1 MQETKNILVIVFVSN
16 LTNCAHKERSNERGF
31 ILMRNTDRTC
41 IALGRVRIR
50 NRRENG
56 IFKGLMACYL
66 GLLKREGK
74 NGQVLWILG
83 ISEAEKRHSHALWG
97 RSFPW
102 RFERFEHFTQSR
114 VCFLLYSSSDTT
126 ILQNV
131 RSFINGCVSC
141 RCSGLIV

>member
-74 NGQVLWILG
+74 NGQQCFGSLAQVKQKKG
-83 ISEAEKRHSHALWG
+83 IPTHCG
-97 RSFPW
+97 VDP
-102 RFERFEHFTQSR
+102 
-114 VCFLLYSSSDTT
+114 FLEDSSDSNTSHKVGFVFFYT
-126 ILQNV
+126 LPQIQQFYKMFGRL
-131 RSFINGCVSC
+131 
-141 RCSGLIV
+141 